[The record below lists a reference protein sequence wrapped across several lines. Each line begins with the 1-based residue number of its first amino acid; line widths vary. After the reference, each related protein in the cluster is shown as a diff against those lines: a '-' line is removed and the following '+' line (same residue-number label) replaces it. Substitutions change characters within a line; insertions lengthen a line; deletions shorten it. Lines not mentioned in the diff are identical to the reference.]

1 MAADLCK
8 AGPET
13 FAKIGAALEGLEA
26 SGRLLCNG
34 RMDGLRGSFFAE
46 DVEDVVEA

>member
-13 FAKIGAALEGLEA
+13 FAKIGAALEGLQA
-26 SGRLLCNG
+26 SGRLLWNAHFC
-34 RMDGLRGSFFAE
+34 AEE
-46 DVEDVVEA
+46 DVEA